1 MPRSIPHAYERQCH
15 RTLISPAPKGIHVET
30 IYIVF
35 DQIKITS
42 TEVYTGFSLRP
53 FFLPQR

>member
-42 TEVYTGFSLRP
+42 TEVYTGFFLRP